1 MQQPTLQTI
10 KQRLSFEI
18 ANIKSPMLKYKKP
31 NKPTIALI
39 IVVFLTFGEIGNKG
53 SVIDF

>member
-1 MQQPTLQTI
+1 MQQPTLQTV

-39 IVVFLTFGEIGNKG
+39 IVVLTFGEIGNKG

>member
-1 MQQPTLQTI
+1 MQQHTLQTI

-18 ANIKSPMLKYKKP
+18 ANIKRPKLKYKKT
-31 NKPTIALI
+31 NKPTIMLI
-39 IVVFLTFGEIGNKG
+39 IVVLTFGEIGNKG